1 MGITVSYQRI
11 SLEKFAEIQDDP
23 ESAEE
28 FFFAGNSDR
37 IALLSR
43 LMQAQFEND
52 DELIKQLSVQA
63 QQAGNLDT
71 TKTRLSIE
79 KEWQAIHY
87 LLAGEVAFDQ
97 SQSELPLSSL
107 VLGGTPTKF
116 EAGYGYVRYLSP
128 NEVKE
133 LAQALH
139 QVSRADLRS
148 RFDARGSMEIYA
160 QEDEWDEKTWE
171 FLLSVFDSLISF
183 FNEAS
188 ANDEVILIS
197 SS

>member
-11 SLEKFAEIQDDP
+11 SLEKFAEIQDSP

-28 FFFAGNSDR
+28 FFFASDSER

-43 LMQAQFEND
+43 LVQAQFEND
-52 DELIKQLSVQA
+52 DELIQQLAQA
-63 QQAGNLDT
+63 HQAMNLDT
-71 TKTRLSIE
+71 TKISIE

-87 LLAGEVAFDQ
+87 LLTGEVAFDR
-97 SQSELPLSSL
+97 SQAELPLSSL

-128 NEVKE
+128 DEVKK

-160 QEDEWDEKTWE
+160 QEDEWDEKAWE
-171 FLLSVFDSLISF
+171 FLLSVLDSLISF
-183 FNEAS
+183 LNEAS
-188 ANDEVILIS
+188 VNNEVILIS